1 MILLLIVL
9 CCGIF
14 PYKFSQNNFP
24 VFLILT
30 WKISLS
36 TNKVCFGP
44 VLFSTLTLFT
54 RVYYEASKNNWNLQ
68 LSNLFSLDFFS
79 WPLDH
84 KFSSIFNTST
94 WMLNKQFK
102 LKILNLL
109 YQSILISIIASL
121 FLWLLKSKIMETS
134 LTFIY
139 FRQSGNPLAS
149 TTCHH
154 FHCSITMVQT
164 TVIWRLCC
172 YMPTSIF
179 ASWRLLITFK

>member
-36 TNKVCFGP
+36 TNKVFFGP

-68 LSNLFSLDFFS
+68 LPNVVFSLDIFS

-84 KFSSIFNTST
+84 KFSSIFNTCT
-94 WMLNKQFK
+94 WMPNKQFK
-102 LKILNLL
+102 LKMLNLL
-109 YQSILISIIASL
+109 YQSILISIISSL
-121 FLWLLKSKIMETS
+121 FLWLLVKNIGNI
-134 LTFIY
+134 LDIY
-139 FRQSGNPLAS
+139 LF
-149 TTCHH
+149 
-154 FHCSITMVQT
+154 
-164 TVIWRLCC
+164 
-172 YMPTSIF
+172 
-179 ASWRLLITFK
+179 